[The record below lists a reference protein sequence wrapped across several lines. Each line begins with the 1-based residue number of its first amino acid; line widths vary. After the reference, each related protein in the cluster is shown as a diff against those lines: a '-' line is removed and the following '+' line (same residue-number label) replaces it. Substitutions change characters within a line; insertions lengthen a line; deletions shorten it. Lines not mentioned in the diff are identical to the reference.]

1 MRIKITKSL
10 VLNAQIHNTETIP
23 EALFPEGEYLANPTP
38 DGKIEVINTRS
49 IKALFPEGDYLANL
63 TPDGKIEVI
72 NTRKIKALFSFSQFR
87 DRISL
92 GEFIVLEY

>member
-23 EALFPEGEYLANPTP
+23 GALFPEGEYLANLTP

-49 IKALFPEGDYLANL
+49 IKALF
-63 TPDGKIEVI
+63 
-72 NTRKIKALFSFSQFR
+72 SFSQFR
-87 DRISL
+87 EKVSQGDFVVV
-92 GEFIVLEY
+92 EN

>member
-10 VLNAQIHNTETIP
+10 VLNAQIHETETIP
-23 EALFPEGEYLANPTP
+23 EALFPEGE
-38 DGKIEVINTRS
+38 
-49 IKALFPEGDYLANL
+49 YLANL

-87 DRISL
+87 EKVSQGD
-92 GEFIVLEY
+92 FIVMEA

>member
-10 VLNAQIHNTETIP
+10 VLNAQIHETEIIP
-23 EALFPEGEYLANPTP
+23 EALFPEGE
-38 DGKIEVINTRS
+38 
-49 IKALFPEGDYLANL
+49 YLANL

-87 DRISL
+87 EKVSQGD
-92 GEFIVLEY
+92 FIVMEA

>member
-10 VLNAQIHNTETIP
+10 VLPAQILETEAIP
-23 EALFPEGEYLANPTP
+23 E
-38 DGKIEVINTRS
+38 
-49 IKALFPEGDYLANL
+49 ALFPEGDYLANL

-87 DRISL
+87 ERVSL
-92 GEFIVLEY
+92 GDFVVMEA

>member
-10 VLNAQIHNTETIP
+10 VLPSQILETESIP
-23 EALFPEGEYLANPTP
+23 E
-38 DGKIEVINTRS
+38 
-49 IKALFPEGDYLANL
+49 ALFPEGDYLANL

-87 DRISL
+87 ERISL
-92 GEFIVLEY
+92 GEFIVMEA